1 MKGEEPPKKS
11 DGEGGSGQ
19 EEEDEHTIPM
29 DDGGEVDNVDGEE
42 ELDDL
47 TAEGELNP
55 KRGRF

>member
-1 MKGEEPPKKS
+1 MKGEEPPKKPD

-19 EEEDEHTIPM
+19 EEEDDHSIPM

-47 TAEGELNP
+47 TAEGEFPSNT
-55 KRGRF
+55 

>member
-19 EEEDEHTIPM
+19 EEEAEHTIPM

>member
-1 MKGEEPPKKS
+1 MKGEEPPKKP

-19 EEEDEHTIPM
+19 EEEDHTISM

-47 TAEGELNP
+47 TAEGELHT